1 MKQIV
6 KLNESQFN
14 NLVTKIVKKSVK
26 KVLKEVDYSKV
37 ERPRDFTHDEILK
50 LVSILKENP
59 IDEMWKPYDLGWCKV
74 QRVEANQA
82 GSRVSLLSKPHNISS
97 PEDCYSKGVNG
108 ELFLQ
113 IGRMPNTHWREE
125 SGYTYMCWK

>member
-59 IDEMWKPYDLGWCKV
+59 IDEMLKPYDL
-74 QRVEANQA
+74 
-82 GSRVSLLSKPHNISS
+82 
-97 PEDCYSKGVNG
+97 
-108 ELFLQ
+108 
-113 IGRMPNTHWREE
+113 
-125 SGYTYMCWK
+125 